1 MSMTKLTPF
10 AAKRTLPSNSSELHQ
25 FLMELNAGLPA
36 STSSGTFPAKQAGVQ
51 HAEATA
57 AEPRILIIDDEPINI
72 KVMNKYLAE
81 LGYTHCSGQS
91 DSRHAIADILRDQ
104 PDLVIL
110 DVMMPHV
117 SGIQILQDLRNNPQT
132 AHLPVLV
139 LTAAVDRQTRLSVLE
154 SGATD
159 FLSKPIDPSELA
171 PRVRNA
177 LMVKKYHDGLR
188 HQAENLEIAVQMRTA
203 ELEASRQDV
212 IHCLARAAEFR
223 DDDTGHHVLRVG
235 RYSGLIAQAL
245 GLSDE
250 TVDQIRQA
258 AQLHDIGKI
267 GIPDSILLK
276 TGKLEPEEIAR
287 MRKHTYIGKRV
298 IERPQHPEWDTV
310 RKHVQIGVQILDIPR
325 SPVLQMA
332 ARIALT
338 HHEWWDGTGYP
349 IGLAGE
355 DIPLEGRITAVAD
368 VFDALSS
375 RRPYKPPY
383 PREQC
388 FEMIRQEIGT
398 HFDPAVVQAF
408 FSMRTEIVKTQLEL
422 ADDDVDVRE

>member
-1 MSMTKLTPF
+1 MPAIGLTTLPPKRPEPLTPGDVQ
-10 AAKRTLPSNSSELHQ
+10 Q
-25 FLMELNAGLPA
+25 FLTELNAGLPTSPKPHAVLSHSATTEPHMSHA
-36 STSSGTFPAKQAGVQ
+36 S
-51 HAEATA
+51 
-57 AEPRILIIDDEPINI
+57 EPRILIVDDEPINI
-72 KVMNKYLAE
+72 KVMNKYLTE
-81 LGYTHCSGQS
+81 LGYTQCSGQS
-91 DSRHAIADILRDQ
+91 DSRLALADIARDR

-110 DVMMPHV
+110 DVIMPNV
-117 SGIQILQDLRNNPQT
+117 TGIQILQELRNHSAT

-139 LTAAVDRQTRLSVLE
+139 LTAAVDRETRLTVLE

-188 HQAENLEIAVQMRTA
+188 NQADNLEAAVQMRTA
-203 ELEASRQDV
+203 ELQASRQDV

-235 RYSGLIAQAL
+235 RYAGLIAHAL
-245 GLSDE
+245 GLGDSMVE
-250 TVDQIRQA
+250 QIEQA

-276 TGKLEPEEIAR
+276 SGKLEPEEIAR
-287 MRKHTYIGKRV
+287 MQKHTYIGKRV
-298 IERPQHPEWDTV
+298 IERPQHREWERIRD
-310 RKHVQIGVQILDIPR
+310 HVKIGAQILDIPR
-325 SPVLQMA
+325 SPTLQMA

-338 HHEWWDGTGYP
+338 HHEWWDGSGYP

-383 PREQC
+383 PREKC
-388 FEMIRQEIGT
+388 FEMIREEKGT
-398 HFDPAVVQAF
+398 HFDPKVVEAF
-408 FSMRTEIVKTQLEL
+408 FTMRKEIVQTQLDL
-422 ADDDVDVRE
+422 ADDDVDVSQ

>member
-1 MSMTKLTPF
+1 MPAIGLTTFP
-10 AAKRTLPSNSSELHQ
+10 AKRSVPSTPGEVLH
-25 FLMELNAGLPA
+25 FLMELNAGLP
-36 STSSGTFPAKQAGVQ
+36 TSAKP
-51 HAEATA
+51 HAMKSLHTA
-57 AEPRILIIDDEPINI
+57 NQPDFGDTSEPRILIVDDEPINI
-72 KVMNKYLAE
+72 KVMNKYLTE
-81 LGYTHCSGQS
+81 LGYTHCAGQT
-91 DSRHAIADILRDQ
+91 DSRLALADIARDR

-110 DVMMPHV
+110 DVIMPDV
-117 SGIQILQDLRNNPQT
+117 SGIQILQELRNNPAT
-132 AHLPVLV
+132 AHLPVLI
-139 LTAAVDRQTRLSVLE
+139 LTAAVDRETRLKVLE

-177 LMVKKYHDGLR
+177 LTVKKYHDGLR
-188 HQAENLEIAVQMRTA
+188 NQADNLEVAVQMRTA
-203 ELEASRQDV
+203 ELEASRQDI

-235 RYSGLIAQAL
+235 RYAGLIAYAL
-245 GLSDE
+245 GLGDSMVE
-250 TVDQIRQA
+250 QIEQA

-287 MRKHTYIGKRV
+287 MQKHTYIGKRV
-298 IERPQHPEWDTV
+298 IERPQHQEWESV
-310 RKHVQIGVQILDIPR
+310 RDHVKIGAQILDIPR

-338 HHEWWDGTGYP
+338 HHEWWDGSGYP

-368 VFDALSS
+368 VFDALAS

-383 PREQC
+383 PREKC
-388 FEMIRQEIGT
+388 FEMIREERET
-398 HFDPAVVQAF
+398 HFDPDVVDAF
-408 FSMRTEIVKTQLEL
+408 FSMRKEIVQTQLDL
-422 ADDDVDVRE
+422 ADDDVDVRH

>member
-1 MSMTKLTPF
+1 MSATKLTAFP
-10 AAKRTLPSNSSELHQ
+10 AKRLLPSMSLEMHQ
-25 FLMELNAGLPA
+25 FLEELNAGLPTSERA
-36 STSSGTFPAKQAGVQ
+36 VALVSATTSSASNSSSS
-51 HAEATA
+51 

-72 KVMNKYLAE
+72 RVMNKYLSE
-81 LGYTHCSGQS
+81 LGYTRCSGQT
-91 DSRHAIADILRDQ
+91 DSRLALTDISRDR

-110 DVMMPHV
+110 DVIMPHV
-117 SGIQILQDLRNNPQT
+117 TGIQILQELRKNPQT
-132 AHLPVLV
+132 AHLPVLI
-139 LTAAVDRQTRLSVLE
+139 LTAAVDRETRLSVLE

-188 HQAENLEIAVQMRTA
+188 HQAENLEIAVQLRTA

-235 RYSGLIAQAL
+235 RYAGLIAQAL

-276 TGKLEPEEIAR
+276 TGALDPEEISR

-298 IERPQHPEWDTV
+298 IERPLHQESDSV
-310 RKHVQIGVQILDIPR
+310 QKHVQIGSQILDIPR

-338 HHEWWDGTGYP
+338 HHEWWNGNGYP

-383 PREQC
+383 PREKC
-388 FEMIRQEIGT
+388 FQMIREENGT
-398 HFDPAVVQAF
+398 HFDPDVVEAF
-408 FSMRTEIVKTQLEL
+408 FSMRSEIVRTQLEL
-422 ADDDVDVRE
+422 TDVDVDVQD